1 MKFCKV
7 SCFYL
12 KKMIVIKVK
21 FSDGVVTSFPFLN
34 LVLTKECSFMN
45 SSSYLVK
52 QLLKFFHFQKLIVT
66 CAFVPIIA
74 NATIADQDFLQCK
87 ANLSQRA
94 NDAGFSSYITET
106 VIGNIS
112 PIKRVITLDK
122 KQPEF
127 TQTFEQYIKARVTGY
142 HVRVGREKLKQNKVL
157 FDQLEKKYGI
167 PRQYLVSFWGLET
180 VFGKHKG
187 KMSVLNSLATLACD
201 QRRSEFFTLELLN
214 LFTLIESKQV
224 SVEQL
229 QGSWAG
235 AMGHMQFMPTA
246 FLKYAVD
253 GDNDG
258 KVDIWQSE
266 VDALTTAANYL
277 NQIGWQSKER
287 WGREV
292 KLPENF
298 AFDKVAF
305 DKYYPLDYFQQL
317 GVQQI
322 NKQALPSYDIQAEL
336 YLPSGHSGPAFLLYP
351 NFNVIMTWNLSKSY
365 ALSVGALANNLV
377 GAKGIEFLPK
387 GKDNVKPYSVIQ
399 MKNLQSQL
407 NALGFET
414 GEPDGI
420 WGPKSRQAIRSFQ
433 LQHQLIADGFPNM
446 EVFTTIKVMI
456 NNAESAASSN
466 HAS

>member
-1 MKFCKV
+1 
-7 SCFYL
+7 
-12 KKMIVIKVK
+12 
-21 FSDGVVTSFPFLN
+21 
-34 LVLTKECSFMN
+34 MN
-45 SSSYLVK
+45 SSSLLIK
-52 QLLKFFHFQKLIVT
+52 QVLNFFSFRKLAIVST
-66 CAFVPIIA
+66 FIPFAASAV
-74 NATIADQDFLQCK
+74 IADENFSQCK
-87 ANLSQRA
+87 LNLVERA
-94 NDAGFSSYITET
+94 ETAGFSPYITQS
-106 VIGNIS
+106 VIKNIF
-112 PIKRVITLDK
+112 PIERVISLDK

-127 TQTFEQYIKARVTGY
+127 TQTFEQYIKARVTDY
-142 HVRVGREKLKQNKVL
+142 HIRVGRKKLKQNKAL
-157 FDQLEKKYGI
+157 FDTLEKKYGI

-201 QRRSEFFTLELLN
+201 QRRSEFFTQELLN
-214 LFTLIESKQV
+214 LFTLIETKQV

-258 KVDIWQSE
+258 KVDIWESE

-277 NQIGWQSKER
+277 NKIGWQSKER

-305 DKYYPLDYFQQL
+305 DQYYPLSHFQQL
-317 GVQQI
+317 GVQQT
-322 NKQALPSYDIQAEL
+322 NSQSLPTYDIQAEL
-336 YLPSGHSGPAFLLYP
+336 FLPAGYQGPAFLLYP

-365 ALSVGALANNLV
+365 ALSVGTLANELV
-377 GAKGIEFLPK
+377 GAKGIEFSDK
-387 GKDNVKPYSVIQ
+387 EENGVAPYSIAD
-399 MKNLQSQL
+399 MKNLQNQL
-407 NALGFET
+407 NLLGFET

-420 WGPKSRQAIRSFQ
+420 WGPKSRHAIRLFQ
-433 LQHQLIADGFPNM
+433 LKHKLIADGYPNTELFLTM
-446 EVFTTIKVMI
+446 KLVMSKVVPI
-456 NNAESAASSN
+456 ETSVVQES
-466 HAS
+466 

>member
-1 MKFCKV
+1 ML
-7 SCFYL
+7 SSNRL
-12 KKMIVIKVK
+12 IKRT
-21 FSDGVVTSFPFLN
+21 FNFLSFR
-34 LVLTKECSFMN
+34 
-45 SSSYLVK
+45 
-52 QLLKFFHFQKLIVT
+52 KLIML
-66 CAFVPIIA
+66 CAFFPIIA
-74 NATIADQDFLQCK
+74 NATIADEDFLQCK
-87 ANLSQRA
+87 VNLVKRA
-94 NDAGFSSYITET
+94 ETAGFSSYITQT
-106 VIGNIS
+106 VIDNIT
-112 PIKRVITLDK
+112 PIQRVIALDK

-142 HVRVGREKLKQNKVL
+142 HVRVGKEKLKNNKKL
-157 FDQLEKKYGI
+157 FDTLEKKYGV

-201 QRRSEFFTLELLN
+201 ERRSEFFTLELLN
-214 LFTLIESKQV
+214 LFTLLETKQV

-258 KVDIWQSE
+258 KVDIWESE

-277 NQIGWQSKER
+277 NQIGWQAKER

-292 KLPENF
+292 KLPANF

-305 DKYYPLDYFQQL
+305 DQYYSLNYFKKL
-317 GVQQI
+317 GVKKM
-322 NKQALPSYDIQAEL
+322 NKQSLSTYDIQAEL
-336 YLPSGHSGPAFLLYP
+336 YLPAGHKGPAFLLYP

-365 ALSVGALANNLV
+365 ALSVGLLANKLV
-377 GAKGIEFLPK
+377 GAKGIEFADK
-387 GKDNVKPYSVIQ
+387 KQTKVKPYSVAQ
-399 MKNLQSQL
+399 MKGLQSQL
-407 NALGFET
+407 NSLGFET

-433 LQHQLIADGFPNM
+433 LKHQLIADGYPNK
-446 EVFTTIKVMI
+446 EVFVKIKLVLSKNKAGSPNI
-456 NNAESAASSN
+456 NQNS
-466 HAS
+466 

>member
-1 MKFCKV
+1 MKSSHTF
-7 SCFYL
+7 
-12 KKMIVIKVK
+12 IKQI
-21 FSDGVVTSFPFLN
+21 GR
-34 LVLTKECSFMN
+34 
-45 SSSYLVK
+45 
-52 QLLKFFHFQKLIVT
+52 FFHFRKLIIV
-66 CAFVPIIA
+66 AALSPIFA
-74 NATIADQDFLQCK
+74 NATIADENFDQCK
-87 ANLSQRA
+87 INLAERA
-94 NDAGFSSYITET
+94 ENAGFSSYITNT
-106 VIGNIS
+106 VIDNIS
-112 PIKRVITLDK
+112 PIKRVISLDK

-127 TQTFEQYIKARVTGY
+127 TQTFEQYIKARVTSY
-142 HVRVGREKLKQNKVL
+142 HVRVGREKLKQNKKL
-157 FDQLEKKYGI
+157 FDKLEKEYGI

-201 QRRSEFFTLELLN
+201 QRRSEFFTLEILN
-214 LFTLIESKQV
+214 LFTLIESEQV
-224 SVEQL
+224 SVDQL

-298 AFDKVAF
+298 AFDKVSF
-305 DKYYPLDYFQQL
+305 DKYYPLSYFQQL
-317 GVQQI
+317 GVQQT
-322 NKQALPSYDIQAEL
+322 NKQALPSYDVRAEL
-336 YLPSGHSGPAFLLYP
+336 YLPSGHKGPAFLLYP

-365 ALSVGALANNLV
+365 ALSVGALANELV
-377 GAKGIEFLPK
+377 GAKGIDFLTK
-387 GKDNVKPYSVIQ
+387 EKNKVQPYSVVE
-399 MKNLQSQL
+399 MKNLQSLL
-407 NALGFET
+407 NSLGFET

-420 WGPKSRQAIRSFQ
+420 WGPKSRHAIRSFQ
-433 LQHQLIADGFPNM
+433 LQHQLIADGYPNT
-446 EVFTTIKVMI
+446 EVFNTIKMVVSNAKLI
-456 NNAESAASSN
+456 TQDNNQERS
-466 HAS
+466 

>member
-1 MKFCKV
+1 MK
-7 SCFYL
+7 
-12 KKMIVIKVK
+12 
-21 FSDGVVTSFPFLN
+21 
-34 LVLTKECSFMN
+34 
-45 SSSYLVK
+45 SSPAFVK
-52 QLLKFFHFQKLIVT
+52 QIGSLFQVRKFIF
-66 CAFVPIIA
+66 IA
-74 NATIADQDFLQCK
+74 TFIPFITNATIADENFNQCK
-87 ANLSQRA
+87 INLAERA
-94 NDAGFSSYITET
+94 KTAGFSPYITKT
-106 VIGNIS
+106 LIDNIS
-112 PIKRVITLDK
+112 PIKRVISLDK

-127 TQTFEQYIKARVTGY
+127 TQTFEQYIKSRVTNY
-142 HVRVGREKLKQNKVL
+142 HVRVGREKLKQNKEL
-157 FDQLEKKYGI
+157 FDKLEKEYGI

-214 LFTLIESKQV
+214 LFTLIESEQV
-224 SVEQL
+224 SVDQL

-287 WGREV
+287 WGREI
-292 KLPENF
+292 KLPKNF
-298 AFDKVAF
+298 AFNKVEF
-305 DKYYPLDYFQQL
+305 DKYYPLNYFQQL
-317 GVQQI
+317 GVQQT
-322 NKQALPSYDIQAEL
+322 NQQALPSYDIQAEL
-336 YLPSGHSGPAFLLYP
+336 YLPSGHKGPAFLLYP

-365 ALSVGALANNLV
+365 ALSVGALANKLV
-377 GAKGIEFLPK
+377 GANGIEFLTK
-387 GKDNVKPYSVIQ
+387 EKINLQPYSVVA

-407 NALGFET
+407 NSLGFET

-433 LQHQLIADGFPNM
+433 LQHQLVADGYPNV
-446 EVFTTIKVMI
+446 EVFNTIKAVVTNAKLI
-456 NNAESAASSN
+456 TQDNNQESS
-466 HAS
+466 

>member
-1 MKFCKV
+1 MH
-7 SCFYL
+7 SSPR
-12 KKMIVIKVK
+12 IIK
-21 FSDGVVTSFPFLN
+21 SIRSFLN
-34 LVLTKECSFMN
+34 YQTLILACS
-45 SSSYLVK
+45 
-52 QLLKFFHFQKLIVT
+52 LL
-66 CAFVPIIA
+66 PSIA
-74 NATIADQDFLQCK
+74 NASDSNLTIANESFSRCK
-87 ANLSQRA
+87 VNLATRA
-94 NDAGFSSYITET
+94 ENAGFSPYITKT
-106 VIGNIS
+106 VIDNIS
-112 PIKRVITLDK
+112 PIERVIALDK

-127 TQTFEQYIKARVTGY
+127 TQTFQQYIKARVTDY
-142 HVRVGREKLKQNKVL
+142 HVRVGKEKLEEHKAL
-157 FDQLEKKYGI
+157 FNTLESKYGV

-246 FLKYAVD
+246 YLKYAVD

-258 KVDIWQSE
+258 KVDVWESE

-277 NQIGWQSKER
+277 NKIGWQSKER

-292 KLPENF
+292 KLPDNF

-305 DKYYPLDYFQQL
+305 DQYYPLNHFQQL
-317 GVQQI
+317 GI
-322 NKQALPSYDIQAEL
+322 KKMSNKPLPAYDVQAEL
-336 YLPSGHSGPAFLLYP
+336 YLPSGHQGPTFLLYP

-365 ALSVGALANNLV
+365 ALSVGLLANKLV
-377 GAKGIEFLPK
+377 GAKGIQSFQSEQTK
-387 GKDNVKPYSVIQ
+387 EKPYSITE
-399 MKNLQSQL
+399 MKELQSQL
-407 NALGFET
+407 NLLGFET

-420 WGPKSRQAIRSFQ
+420 WGPKSRDAIRAFQ
-433 LQHQLIADGFPNM
+433 LQHQLIADGYPNKS
-446 EVFTTIKVMI
+446 VFSTIKLVMSKTESVTANI
-456 NNAESAASSN
+456 NQKS
-466 HAS
+466 

>member
-1 MKFCKV
+1 MK
-7 SCFYL
+7 
-12 KKMIVIKVK
+12 
-21 FSDGVVTSFPFLN
+21 
-34 LVLTKECSFMN
+34 
-45 SSSYLVK
+45 SSPAFVK
-52 QLLKFFHFQKLIVT
+52 QIGSFFQVRKFIF
-66 CAFVPIIA
+66 IA
-74 NATIADQDFLQCK
+74 TFIPFITNATIADENFNQCK
-87 ANLSQRA
+87 INLAERA
-94 NDAGFSSYITET
+94 KTAGFSPYITKT
-106 VIGNIS
+106 VIDNIS
-112 PIKRVITLDK
+112 PIKRVISLDK

-127 TQTFEQYIKARVTGY
+127 TQTFEQYIKARVTNY

-157 FDQLEKKYGI
+157 FDKLEKKYGI

-214 LFTLIESKQV
+214 LFTLIESEQV
-224 SVEQL
+224 SVDQL

-287 WGREV
+287 WGREI
-292 KLPENF
+292 KLPKNF
-298 AFDKVAF
+298 AFNKVEF
-305 DKYYPLDYFQQL
+305 DKYYPLNYFQQL
-317 GVQQI
+317 GVQQT
-322 NKQALPSYDIQAEL
+322 NQQALPSYDIQAEL
-336 YLPSGHSGPAFLLYP
+336 YLPSGHKGPAFLLYP

-365 ALSVGALANNLV
+365 ALSVGALANKLV
-377 GAKGIEFLPK
+377 GANGIEFLVK
-387 GKDNVKPYSVIQ
+387 EKSNVQPYSVVA

-407 NALGFET
+407 NSLGFET

-420 WGPKSRQAIRSFQ
+420 WGPKSRHAIRSFQ
-433 LQHQLIADGFPNM
+433 LQHQLVADGYPNV
-446 EVFTTIKVMI
+446 EVFNTIKAVVTNAKLI
-456 NNAESAASSN
+456 TQDNNQESS
-466 HAS
+466 

>member
-1 MKFCKV
+1 MK
-7 SCFYL
+7 
-12 KKMIVIKVK
+12 
-21 FSDGVVTSFPFLN
+21 
-34 LVLTKECSFMN
+34 
-45 SSSYLVK
+45 SSPAFVK
-52 QLLKFFHFQKLIVT
+52 QISSFFQVRKFIF
-66 CAFVPIIA
+66 IA
-74 NATIADQDFLQCK
+74 TFIPFITNATIADENFDQCK
-87 ANLSQRA
+87 INLAERA
-94 NDAGFSSYITET
+94 KTAGFSPYITKT
-106 VIGNIS
+106 VIDNIS
-112 PIKRVITLDK
+112 PIKRVISLDK

-127 TQTFEQYIKARVTGY
+127 TQTFEQYINARVTNY

-157 FDQLEKKYGI
+157 FDKLEKKYGI

-214 LFTLIESKQV
+214 LFTLIESEQV
-224 SVEQL
+224 SVDQL

-287 WGREV
+287 WGREI
-292 KLPENF
+292 KLPKNF
-298 AFDKVAF
+298 AFNKVEF
-305 DKYYPLDYFQQL
+305 DKYYPLNYFQQL
-317 GVQQI
+317 GVQQT
-322 NKQALPSYDIQAEL
+322 NQQALPSYDIQAEL
-336 YLPSGHSGPAFLLYP
+336 YLPSGHKGPAFLLYP

-365 ALSVGALANNLV
+365 ALSVGALANKLV
-377 GAKGIEFLPK
+377 GANGIEFLTK
-387 GKDNVKPYSVIQ
+387 EKSNVQPYSVVA

-407 NALGFET
+407 NSLGFET

-420 WGPKSRQAIRSFQ
+420 WGPKSRHAIRSFQ
-433 LQHQLIADGFPNM
+433 LQHQLIADGYPNT
-446 EVFTTIKVMI
+446 EVFSTIKAVVT
-456 NNAESAASSN
+456 NAKLITQDSNQESS
-466 HAS
+466 

>member
-1 MKFCKV
+1 MLSSNHLIKRTLNFLSFRKV
-7 SCFYL
+7 IMLCAL
-12 KKMIVIKVK
+12 
-21 FSDGVVTSFPFLN
+21 FPIL
-34 LVLTKECSFMN
+34 
-45 SSSYLVK
+45 
-52 QLLKFFHFQKLIVT
+52 
-66 CAFVPIIA
+66 A
-74 NATIADQDFLQCK
+74 NATIADEDFLQCK
-87 ANLSQRA
+87 VNLVKRA
-94 NDAGFSSYITET
+94 ETAGFSSYITQT
-106 VIGNIS
+106 VIDDIT
-112 PIKRVITLDK
+112 PIQRVITLDK

-142 HVRVGREKLKQNKVL
+142 HVRVGKEKLKKNKKL
-157 FDQLEKKYGI
+157 FDTLEKKYGV

-201 QRRSEFFTLELLN
+201 ERRSEFFTLELLN
-214 LFTLIESKQV
+214 LFTLIETKQV

-246 FLKYAVD
+246 FLKYAID

-258 KVDIWQSE
+258 KVDIWESE

-277 NQIGWQSKER
+277 NQIGWQAKER

-292 KLPENF
+292 KLPANF

-305 DKYYPLDYFQQL
+305 DQYYSLNYFKKL
-317 GVQQI
+317 GVKKM
-322 NKQALPSYDIQAEL
+322 NKQSLSTYDIQAEL
-336 YLPSGHSGPAFLLYP
+336 YLPSGHKGPAFLLYP

-365 ALSVGALANNLV
+365 ALSVGLLANKLV
-377 GAKGIEFLPK
+377 GAKGIEFADK
-387 GKDNVKPYSVIQ
+387 KQTKVKPYSVAQ
-399 MKNLQSQL
+399 MKVLQSQL
-407 NALGFET
+407 NSLGFKT

-433 LQHQLIADGFPNM
+433 LQHQLIADGYPNK
-446 EVFTTIKVMI
+446 EVFVKIKLVLSKNKAGTPNI
-456 NNAESAASSN
+456 NQDN
-466 HAS
+466 

>member
-1 MKFCKV
+1 ML
-7 SCFYL
+7 SSNRL
-12 KKMIVIKVK
+12 INR
-21 FSDGVVTSFPFLN
+21 TLNFLP
-34 LVLTKECSFMN
+34 VR
-45 SSSYLVK
+45 
-52 QLLKFFHFQKLIVT
+52 KLIIL
-66 CAFVPIIA
+66 CAFFPLIA
-74 NATIADQDFLQCK
+74 NATIADEDFLQCK
-87 ANLSQRA
+87 INLVKRA
-94 NDAGFSSYITET
+94 EIAGFSPYITET
-106 VIGNIS
+106 VIDSIS
-112 PIKRVITLDK
+112 PIQRVITLDK

-127 TQTFEQYIKARVTGY
+127 TQTFEQYIKARVTDY
-142 HVRVGREKLKQNKVL
+142 HVRVGKEKLKQNKKL
-157 FDQLEKKYGI
+157 FDTLEQKYGV

-201 QRRSEFFTLELLN
+201 ERRSEFFTLELLN
-214 LFTLIESKQV
+214 LFTLIETKQV

-253 GDNDG
+253 GDKDG
-258 KVDIWQSE
+258 KVDIWESE

-277 NQIGWQSKER
+277 NQIGWQTKER

-292 KLPENF
+292 KLPDNF

-305 DKYYPLDYFQQL
+305 DQYYPLNDFKQL
-317 GVQQI
+317 GVKKANNQS
-322 NKQALPSYDIQAEL
+322 LSTYDIQAEL
-336 YLPSGHSGPAFLLYP
+336 YLPSGHKGPAFLIYP

-365 ALSVGALANNLV
+365 ALSVGILANKLV
-377 GAKGIEFLPK
+377 GAKGIAFSNKEQTK
-387 GKDNVKPYSVIQ
+387 VKPYSVAQ

-407 NALGFET
+407 NSLGFKT

-433 LQHQLIADGFPNM
+433 LQHQLIADGYPNK
-446 EVFTTIKVMI
+446 EVFETIKSVVSK
-456 NNAESAASSN
+456 A
-466 HAS
+466 

>member
-1 MKFCKV
+1 MK
-7 SCFYL
+7 
-12 KKMIVIKVK
+12 
-21 FSDGVVTSFPFLN
+21 
-34 LVLTKECSFMN
+34 
-45 SSSYLVK
+45 SSPAFVK
-52 QLLKFFHFQKLIVT
+52 QIGSFFQVRKFIF
-66 CAFVPIIA
+66 IA
-74 NATIADQDFLQCK
+74 TFIPFITNATIADENFNQCK
-87 ANLSQRA
+87 INLAERA
-94 NDAGFSSYITET
+94 KTAGFSPYITNT
-106 VIGNIS
+106 VIDNIS
-112 PIKRVITLDK
+112 PIKRVISLDK

-127 TQTFEQYIKARVTGY
+127 TQTFEQYINARVTNY

-157 FDQLEKKYGI
+157 FDKLEKEYGI

-214 LFTLIESKQV
+214 LFTLIESEQV
-224 SVEQL
+224 SVDQL

-287 WGREV
+287 WGREI
-292 KLPENF
+292 KLPKNF
-298 AFDKVAF
+298 AFNKVEF
-305 DKYYPLDYFQQL
+305 DKYYPLNYFQQL
-317 GVQQI
+317 GVQQT
-322 NKQALPSYDIQAEL
+322 NQQALPSYDIQAEL
-336 YLPSGHSGPAFLLYP
+336 YLPSGHKGPAFLLYP

-365 ALSVGALANNLV
+365 ALSVGALANKLV
-377 GAKGIEFLPK
+377 GANGIEFLVK
-387 GKDNVKPYSVIQ
+387 EKSNVQPYSVVA

-407 NALGFET
+407 NSLGFET

-420 WGPKSRQAIRSFQ
+420 WGPKSRHAIRSFQ
-433 LQHQLIADGFPNM
+433 LQHQLIADGYPNT
-446 EVFTTIKVMI
+446 EVFSTIKAVVTNAKLI
-456 NNAESAASSN
+456 TQDNNQESS
-466 HAS
+466 

>member
-1 MKFCKV
+1 ML
-7 SCFYL
+7 SSNRL
-12 KKMIVIKVK
+12 IKRT
-21 FSDGVVTSFPFLN
+21 FNFLSFR
-34 LVLTKECSFMN
+34 
-45 SSSYLVK
+45 
-52 QLLKFFHFQKLIVT
+52 KLIML
-66 CAFVPIIA
+66 CAFFPIIA
-74 NATIADQDFLQCK
+74 NATIADEDFLQCK
-87 ANLSQRA
+87 VNLVKRA
-94 NDAGFSSYITET
+94 ETAGFSSYITQT
-106 VIGNIS
+106 VIDNIT
-112 PIKRVITLDK
+112 PIQRVIALDK

-142 HVRVGREKLKQNKVL
+142 HVRVGKEKLKNNKKL
-157 FDQLEKKYGI
+157 FDTLEKKYGV

-201 QRRSEFFTLELLN
+201 ERRSEFFTLELLN
-214 LFTLIESKQV
+214 LFTLLETKQV

-258 KVDIWQSE
+258 KVDIWESE

-277 NQIGWQSKER
+277 NQIGWQAKER

-292 KLPENF
+292 KLPVNF

-305 DKYYPLDYFQQL
+305 DQYYSLNYFKKL
-317 GVQQI
+317 GVKKM
-322 NKQALPSYDIQAEL
+322 NNHSLSTYDIQAEL
-336 YLPSGHSGPAFLLYP
+336 YLPAGHKGPAFLLYP

-365 ALSVGALANNLV
+365 ALSVGLLANKLV
-377 GAKGIEFLPK
+377 GAKGIEFADK
-387 GKDNVKPYSVIQ
+387 KQTKVKPYSVAQ
-399 MKNLQSQL
+399 MKGLQSQL
-407 NALGFET
+407 NSLGFET

-433 LQHQLIADGFPNM
+433 LKHQLIADGYPNK
-446 EVFTTIKVMI
+446 EVFVKIKLVLSKNKAGSPNI
-456 NNAESAASSN
+456 NQDS
-466 HAS
+466 

>member
-1 MKFCKV
+1 MHSSNHLIKKV
-7 SCFYL
+7 ITFFNYRKLSIIMAL
-12 KKMIVIKVK
+12 
-21 FSDGVVTSFPFLN
+21 FP
-34 LVLTKECSFMN
+34 VAA
-45 SSSYLVK
+45 
-52 QLLKFFHFQKLIVT
+52 H
-66 CAFVPIIA
+66 
-74 NATIADQDFLQCK
+74 ATIADEDFLQCK
-87 ANLSQRA
+87 VNLAERA
-94 NDAGFSSYITET
+94 KDAGFSSYITKT
-106 VIGNIS
+106 VIDSIS
-112 PIKRVITLDK
+112 PIKRVIALDK

-127 TQTFEQYIKARVTGY
+127 TQTFEQYITARVSAY
-142 HVRVGREKLKQNKVL
+142 HLRVGKEKLKQNKVL
-157 FDQLEKKYGI
+157 FDNLEKKYGI

-187 KMSVLNSLATLACD
+187 KMPVLNALATLACD

-214 LFTLIESKQV
+214 LFTLIESEKV
-224 SVEQL
+224 SVAQL
-229 QGSWAG
+229 KGSWAG

-277 NQIGWQSKER
+277 NKIGWQSKER

-305 DKYYPLDYFQQL
+305 DQYYPLNHFQQL
-317 GVQQI
+317 GVQKTDNQP
-322 NKQALPSYDIQAEL
+322 LPAYDIKAEL
-336 YLPSGHSGPAFLLYP
+336 YLPSGHKGPAFLLYP
-351 NFNVIMTWNLSKSY
+351 NFNVIMKWNLSKSY
-365 ALSVGALANNLV
+365 ALSVGILANKLV
-377 GAKGIEFLPK
+377 GAKAVDFLQKPPTQE
-387 GKDNVKPYSVIQ
+387 KPYSVLQ

-407 NALGFET
+407 NSLGFET

-433 LQHQLIADGFPNM
+433 LQHELIADGYPNNT
-446 EVFTTIKVMI
+446 VFSTLEQVLSKV
-456 NNAESAASSN
+456 E
-466 HAS
+466 

>member
-1 MKFCKV
+1 MPFMLP
-7 SCFYL
+7 SNP
-12 KKMIVIKVK
+12 IVKQ
-21 FSDGVVTSFPFLN
+21 
-34 LVLTKECSFMN
+34 VLTLFHSRN
-45 SSSYLVK
+45 
-52 QLLKFFHFQKLIVT
+52 LLLLCALIP
-66 CAFVPIIA
+66 AIA
-74 NATIADQDFLQCK
+74 NAKIANENFGQCK
-87 ANLSQRA
+87 VNLAKRA
-94 NDAGFSSYITET
+94 EVAGFSSYITKT
-106 VIGNIS
+106 VIDNLS
-112 PIKRVITLDK
+112 PIKRVIALDK

-127 TQTFEQYIKARVTGY
+127 TQTFQQYIKARVTDY
-142 HVRVGREKLKQNKVL
+142 HVRVGKEKLKQNKKL
-157 FDQLEKKYGI
+157 FDTLEKQYGV

-201 QRRSEFFTLELLN
+201 ERRSEFFTLELLN
-214 LFTLIESKQV
+214 LFTLLETKQV

-258 KVDIWQSE
+258 KVDIWNSE

-277 NQIGWQSKER
+277 NQIGWQPKER

-292 KLPENF
+292 QLPESF

-305 DKYYPLDYFQQL
+305 DQYYPLSYFKQL
-317 GVQQI
+317 GIKKTNNQF
-322 NKQALPSYDIQAEL
+322 LSTYDIEAEL
-336 YLPSGHSGPAFLLYP
+336 YLPSGYQGPAFLLYP

-365 ALSVGALANNLV
+365 ALSVGILANKLV
-377 GAKGIEFLPK
+377 GAKGMEFSPNEQS
-387 GKDNVKPYSVIQ
+387 NVKPYSVVQ

-407 NALGFET
+407 NLLGFDT
-414 GEPDGI
+414 GKPDGI

-433 LQHQLIADGFPNM
+433 LHHQLIADGYPNK
-446 EVFTTIKVMI
+446 EVFETMKSVVHLH
-456 NNAESAASSN
+456 SASTKSVN
-466 HAS
+466 